1 MVALDPAN
9 KPPLVAVVFLFA
21 SSRLLA
27 EKKDLKKILWITKKS
42 PLIRRVKFPGTAADS
57 LMQVN
62 LAYRN

>member
-1 MVALDPAN
+1 M
-9 KPPLVAVVFLFA
+9 FA